1 MRYPLTPRER
11 TGIIVVSAII
21 LLNIAWLCW
30 VKTRT
35 DDSAY
40 HPVERVFAPQNSVEN
55 QEKVMSDRK
64 AVSEDKFSRSKKTGE
79 SKMRKKRKKK
89 TSMPSEIVP
98 TQDARDFLRDS
109 IPTDHRR

>member
-30 VKTRT
+30 VKTRAE
-35 DDSAY
+35 DPAY
-40 HPVERVFAPQNSVEN
+40 HPVERVFTPQNSVEN
-55 QEKVMSDRK
+55 QEKVMFDSK
-64 AVSEDKFSRSKKTGE
+64 AISGDKFSRSKKIGK
-79 SKMRKKRKKK
+79 SKMRNKGKKK
-89 TSMPSEIVP
+89 TSIPPEIVP

-109 IPTDHRR
+109 IPTDRRR